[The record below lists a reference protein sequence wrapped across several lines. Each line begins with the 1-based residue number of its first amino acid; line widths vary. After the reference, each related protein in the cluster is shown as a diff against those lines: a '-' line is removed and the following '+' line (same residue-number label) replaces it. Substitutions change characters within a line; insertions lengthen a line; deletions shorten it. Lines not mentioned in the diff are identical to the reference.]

1 MLTCTNVTD
10 VDLAGSALL
19 VGENWVLLT
28 IVFSAELHSYG
39 LGSLSSEPTEYPVD
53 KFTHATNN
61 PQSLLLLL
69 VFAFGL
75 LHFTVFLVLL
85 FDLRLRLV
93 LVDLNHV
100 LIA

>member
-39 LGSLSSEPTEYPVD
+39 LGGWSSEPTEYPVD

-85 FDLRLRLV
+85 LDLRLRLV